1 MRLQTALSSG
11 ARGALSRSGALGPT
25 GIAQLSLEDQLRL
38 IQQSYG
44 VKAGPISTS
53 ISQQTGELGLAATPD
68 DKQAIQRQIDNE
80 RAELQKLQNDRL
92 TQSVDALNKFNES
105 VDEASNKLKDEF
117 GNFAEGLFSA
127 GLKGHAGSYARSFFI
142 GQGEKAVGNL
152 ARSAYIPG
160 MLSIPGQGTPDDPT
174 FIGRMLQ
181 GTMFAQDPKA
191 QGNVATTD
199 NTSATIDNTKATLA
213 LCSALGIDPSTLG
226 ISGSSAVSVP
236 SLGSL
241 GAASGGLLG
250 QVQSVAHTLGI
261 SLPGVPSMRSGANSR
276 SITSGNPGLSA
287 LFKLFGLGGSGG
299 GWTASDL
306 ANVGGLGEAGDSW
319 TAADLASVGGLGEA
333 GGSDNGL
340 PASIDPTAWFSG
352 GDFLS
357 SSGANS
363 QANNAFTDQVS
374 NSIGSAFSSDTVS
387 SSVGSAFAKAVAGE
401 TTSTSGGLTTAQS
414 RSVSAALSG
423 AYKGIGGGFGSAN
436 PTALGMGV
444 QAAGGAFGVYS
455 GITEATHGGA
465 QNITGGIGTALLS
478 AAAFTGPA
486 APFVAAAGA
495 VMSLVS
501 AFMGDPRA
509 NRAKQLTEEQIAQ
522 TYTAPNPLNITTNA
536 NGMMT
541 TTDYRGN
548 VESLDALPSVSK
560 VNAILGFNPY
570 NSNQLIS
577 SSQWQLTPSGMVPP
591 SSKTTPAS
599 TAPIQITQHISA
611 MDSKSIMDRGPD
623 IADSLV
629 PVLQVPTN
637 QQ

>member
-1 MRLQTALSSG
+1 M
-11 ARGALSRSGALGPT
+11 
-25 GIAQLSLEDQLRL
+25 
-38 IQQSYG
+38 IQQSYAG
-44 VKAGPISTS
+44 RSGPIAGA
-53 ISQQTGELGLAATPD
+53 ISQQNGELGLAATPD

-160 MLSIPGQGTPDDPT
+160 MLSLPGQGTASDPT
-174 FIGRMLQ
+174 FLGRMLQ

-213 LCSALGIDPSTLG
+213 LCSALGVDPGSLG
-226 ISGSSAVSVP
+226 ISGSAAVSIP
-236 SLGSL
+236 SLGTL

-250 QVQSVAHTLGI
+250 QVQSVAKTLGI
-261 SLPGVPSMRSGANSR
+261 SLPGIPSTRSGANSR
-276 SITSGNPGLSA
+276 SIASGNPGLAS
-287 LFKLFGLGGSGG
+287 LFKLFGLGSGPSGDDMATAAYLTDSGG
-299 GWTASDL
+299 G
-306 ANVGGLGEAGDSW
+306 
-319 TAADLASVGGLGEA
+319 
-333 GGSDNGL
+333 GGSDSDFPDAFTIGGGASDNNAFSNGFSAL
-340 PASIDPTAWFSG
+340 STYDYAMPAG
-352 GDFLS
+352 V
-357 SSGANS
+357 NS
-363 QANNAFTDQVS
+363 QANSAFTDSVS
-374 NSIGSAFSSDTVS
+374 DSIGSAFSSDSVTN
-387 SSVGSAFAKAVAGE
+387 SVGSAFAKAVAGE

-423 AYKGIGGGFGSAN
+423 ASRGIGGGFGSSN

-455 GITEATHGGA
+455 GITEAAHGGA

-548 VESLDALPSVSK
+548 VESLDARPSVSS
-560 VNAILGFNPY
+560 VQAILGFDPY
-570 NSNQLIS
+570 NPSHLIS

-591 SSKTTPAS
+591 SSRTGATAGPTIVYSPNIS
-599 TAPIQITQHISA
+599 T
-611 MDSKSIMDRGPD
+611 MDQKSFMDHGPQF
-623 IADSLV
+623 ADALI
-629 PVLQVPTN
+629 PVLQGTHRISSEIQRVVSPS
-637 QQ
+637 